1 MWNSPAIW
9 YFASWEPVKF
19 WDSKG
24 HAAMEVAHNS
34 KKWLMNNF
42 VKPEHQQKVNLPWAL
57 DGSNKRTNGLNGSHV
72 QSRDPHF
79 QGQSKADYQSTA
91 NAWQHW
97 SEQTSSLQP
106 HDIIDNNQVWT
117 QTVTPSEESFHRCRA
132 IKSSYYT
139 LLMDGN
145 THQVNFKNVERR
157 YKELK
162 YHTGVMAML
171 IGNKSDLLQIRA
183 VFVED
188 GSHLP
193 REKASSSWKRL
204 NWTQQKWRTHSHRC

>member
-1 MWNSPAIW
+1 MDPTKEQMALM
-9 YFASWEPVKF
+9 E
-19 WDSKG
+19 
-24 HAAMEVAHNS
+24 AMYSQEI
-34 KKWLMNNF
+34 
-42 VKPEHQQKVNLPWAL
+42 
-57 DGSNKRTNGLNGSHV
+57 RT
-72 QSRDPHF
+72 
-79 QGQSKADYQSTA
+79 SKANRRQIISQLT

-117 QTVTPSEESFHRCRA
+117 QTITPSEESFHRCRA

-162 YHTGVMAML
+162 DHTGVMAML